1 MRKVETRIKVITEG
15 DYVKYIPQVK
25 GCNQS
30 RVEWWFYFMPIFGQV
45 FLLVSAWGF
54 IKSFFWEDLNVN
66 GFYEPQHDNTL
77 ESAENIID
85 EFWEE
90 YNKPKPIKHKKQVS
104 YIKYP

>member
-1 MRKVETRIKVITEG
+1 MRKVETRIKVVTKG
-15 DYVKYIPQVK
+15 DDVKYIPQVK

-54 IKSFFWEDLNVN
+54 IKSFFWDNLSNYTTHWFVPSKADAEQAINE
-66 GFYEPQHDNTL
+66 FYADEINL
-77 ESAENIID
+77 E
-85 EFWEE
+85 
-90 YNKPKPIKHKKQVS
+90 KPIKHKKQVS